1 MPTANFL
8 NTGIKQI
15 INNIPAKTIVEN
27 SQTYVDYKVQSGYKI
42 LKDVMKFQGQIKFKP
57 TTAPTAATTYNIVW
71 KSDHLYRLIQNY
83 LLKLNSNIEVKQ
95 WTDLSFCRYFQAY
108 ENIGALPY
116 EKVPM
121 QLNFAANQA
130 EVIADF
136 KILIPLWFIMPDMIG
151 VTQSFILTEIYN
163 MMQAEFKVGFVQ
175 DQILS
180 IKDTSSNAFEG
191 SIELQGAYVESASE
205 FWIVPANYLQSQSAD
220 EALQKMGMLYKT
232 NTIVQNFSSEG
243 QNQYIK
249 LMPTTQLILKDLMIV
264 TRDSETG
271 QRVDGLIDRIKIAD
285 GDRPLVDVSPD
296 YIREMNNERYNL
308 SWDLYSPTDSK
319 SPDGQGI
326 LYGNNRIDTTI
337 FGELQNAMLATGN
350 WNQPYLFLDIS
361 NLGSLKGDLQVTVY
375 QSSAVVPQSV
385 QQKANE
391 YAKTARS
398 V

>member
-1 MPTANFL
+1 MSSANFL

-57 TTAPTAATTYNIVW
+57 QTAPTAATTYNIVW

-108 ENIGALPY
+108 ENIGDLPY

-163 MMQAEFKVGFVQ
+163 MMQAEFKVGFVK

-180 IKDTSSNAFEG
+180 IKNTAQADFVG

-205 FWIVPANYLQSQSAD
+205 FWIVPANYLQSASAE

-264 TRDSETG
+264 TRDSATG

-308 SWDLYSPTDSK
+308 SWDLYSETNSK

-326 LYGNNRIDTTI
+326 LFGNNRVDTTI

-361 NLGSLKGDLQVTVY
+361 NLDSLQGDLQVSVY

>member
-1 MPTANFL
+1 MSANFL
-8 NTGIKQI
+8 NTGIKQV
-15 INNIPAKTIVEN
+15 INNIPAKTIIEN

-42 LKDVMKFQGQIKFKP
+42 LKDVMKFEGQIKFKP
-57 TTAPTAATTYNIVW
+57 TTPPTAATTYNIVW

-95 WTDLSFCRYFQAY
+95 WTDLSFLRYFQAY
-108 ENIGALPY
+108 ENIGSLPY

-121 QLNFAANQA
+121 SISFAANQA

-136 KILIPLWFIMPDMIG
+136 KILMPLWFIMPDMIG

-180 IKDTSSNAFEG
+180 IKTGNTNFNG
-191 SIELQGAYVESASE
+191 KIELQNAYIESASE
-205 FWIVPANYLQSQSAD
+205 FWIVPANYLNSNSAD

-264 TRDSETG
+264 TRDSATG
-271 QRVDGLIDRIKIAD
+271 QRVDGLISRIKIAD

-308 SWDLYSPTDSK
+308 SWDLYAQTNNN
-319 SPDGQGI
+319 SPDKQGI

-350 WNQPYLFLDIS
+350 WNQPYLFLDIQ
-361 NLGSLKGDLQVTVY
+361 NLNSLQGDLQVSVY

-385 QQKANE
+385 QQKANQ

>member
-1 MPTANFL
+1 MSANFL

-15 INNIPAKTIVEN
+15 INNVPAKTIIEN

-42 LKDVMKFQGQIKFKP
+42 LKDVMKFEGQIKFTP
-57 TTAPTAATTYNIVW
+57 TTAPTAATTYNLVW
-71 KSDHLYRLIQNY
+71 KSDHMYRLIQNY

-95 WTDLSFCRYFQAY
+95 WTDLSFLRYYQAY
-108 ENIGALPY
+108 ENIGSLPY

-121 QLNFAANQA
+121 SITFAANQA
-130 EVIADF
+130 EVVADF
-136 KILIPLWFIMPDMIG
+136 KILMPLWFIMPDMIG

-163 MMQAEFKVGFVQ
+163 MMQAEFKVGFVA

-180 IKDTSSNAFEG
+180 IKAGTTDFEG
-191 SIELQGAYVESASE
+191 KIELQNSYIESASE
-205 FWIVPANYLQSQSAD
+205 FWIVPANYLASNSAE

-264 TRDSETG
+264 TRDSATG
-271 QRVDGLIDRIKIAD
+271 QRVDGLISRIKIAD

-308 SWDLYSPTDSK
+308 SWDLYSPTNAN
-319 SPDGQGI
+319 SPDNQGI

-350 WNQPYLFLDIS
+350 WNQPYLFLDIQ
-361 NLGSLKGDLQVTVY
+361 NLDSLQGDLQVSVY

-385 QQKANE
+385 QQKANQ